1 MNHIKLFI
9 LSIGCLSLLSSAIAL
24 ATDPEVNQSSDPRKA
39 KTEKRDYNL
48 FEDCINHHIFLYG
61 ESNLKQTMIQ
71 AYRANNSYEE
81 IKKKLTDEKKI
92 TATDIFARALV
103 HCFEKASDWST
114 RGNKP

>member
-1 MNHIKLFI
+1 MNHIKFI
-9 LSIGCLSLLSSAIAL
+9 LFIGCLNLLNPITAAG
-24 ATDPEVNQSSDPRKA
+24 PEEVNQSSDPRKA

-61 ESNLKQTMIQ
+61 ESDLKRTMIQ

-81 IKKKLTDEKKI
+81 IKKTITDTTSLT
-92 TATDIFARALV
+92 ARALV